1 MTLASAQ
8 PPSGAQAFPAR
19 PTELSRIIS
28 LLRTRGAQLGAAPE
42 MLVRIELALEELLVN
57 TIQHGYLRE
66 DGLVWIT
73 LTPNANGIRL
83 TYEDAAPPFNPCAI
97 DAAALD
103 RAHAGDDP
111 ERRPTGGLGRLLVAR
126 LCKANSY
133 SYDSVRKRNVLS
145 LDFSP

>member
-8 PPSGAQAFPAR
+8 PSSGAQAFSAR
-19 PTELSRIIS
+19 LTELSRMIN
-28 LLRTRGAQLGAAPE
+28 LLRTRCAQLGAAPE

-57 TIQHGYLRE
+57 TIQHGYRSD

-126 LCKANSY
+126 LCTANSY
-133 SYDSVRKRNVLS
+133 TYDSLRQRNVLS